1 MNKEKMKLIAD
12 SIESY
17 LKDKVSEGIYDKKY
31 NRIREEIVEKYC
43 ELILGEKL
51 PYTILRNED
60 DVIIYKDRSVRIP
73 DVRRLSNSLGNIS
86 RHLGKKDMI
95 TTQSED
101 IWKRIKV
108 IENQYIDNLYRH
120 CRDMS
125 QLHIYKLQSIF
136 FELKILINQP

>member
-17 LKDKVSEGIYDKKY
+17 LKDKVSEGIYDRKY

-73 DVRRLSNSLGNIS
+73 DVRRLSNSIGNIT
-86 RHLGKKDMI
+86 RHIGKKDMI

-108 IENQYIDNLYRH
+108 IENQYIDNLHRH

-125 QLHIYKLQSIF
+125 QLHIYKLQSVF

>member
-31 NRIREEIVEKYC
+31 NTIREEIVEKYC

-60 DVIIYKDRSVRIP
+60 DVIINKDRLIRIP
-73 DVRRLSNSLGNIS
+73 DVRRLSNSIGNIT
-86 RHLGKKDMI
+86 RHLGKKDTI
-95 TTQSED
+95 STQSED

-136 FELKILINQP
+136 FELKILINQT